1 MKSEI
6 AAKVEQLN
14 KRIADISRKRVAAM
28 AEAQV
33 IERNLKSGI
42 DAYEEKYGVS
52 LSGNSIEEMSKFVKD
67 EYEKVKS
74 AVEREYAL
82 SVRVVELIENGK
94 VAEARKL
101 LESERSSGGSAV
113 VEEKAEKKS
122 EEAVSVQQKTSETLG
137 KMVKTAVQAGSGTE
151 EMKPAVEEMSKDAG
165 KPTPKYEA
173 GNIGSVESV
182 FPGMEDAD
190 LDDFG
195 GFDFEEEGVQEK
207 GKNERVDEDVT
218 PKISKPIEKV
228 EKKEEDNDTF
238 SFDGGFSF
246 DDDVDDDFGF
256 KEILSGSNFEV

>member
-6 AAKVEQLN
+6 AVKVEQLN

-52 LSGNSIEEMSKFVKD
+52 LSGNTIEEMSKLVKD

-82 SVRVVELIENGK
+82 SARVVGLIENGK

-101 LESERSSGGSAV
+101 LESERSAGGSAV
-113 VEEKAEKKS
+113 VEEKVEEKS

-137 KMVKTAVQAGSGTE
+137 KMVKTAVQAGSSTE
-151 EMKPAVEEMSKDAG
+151 EMKSTVEEMSKDAG

-173 GNIGSVESV
+173 GNTGSVESV
-182 FPGMEDAD
+182 FPGMEDD

-195 GFDFEEEGVQEK
+195 GFDFEDAGVQET
-207 GKNERVDEDVT
+207 GKNEKVKEDFA
-218 PKISKPIEKV
+218 PKVSKPVEKV
-228 EKKEEDNDTF
+228 EKQDEDDDTF

-246 DDDVDDDFGF
+246 DDDIDDDFGF